1 MPIRTLIHFGFGF
14 VLLFSSV
21 GVALADMPEYRAD
34 GLPEPSIAT
43 SLPANGDPFGH
54 RAALA
59 AQGVNFNLWYR
70 NDTLGNLAGGQRR
83 GFVNQG
89 LFEPSLSIDFGE
101 LAGLDGLSFYSNLFV
116 IHNTG
121 RMRRDYVGGVNTIA
135 AIEAVPTLRLSE
147 LWLEQKFLDD
157 RMSLRAGVLAADV
170 EFFFSAASTLFLQ
183 SDFATIS
190 ALNLPSGGPAYPL
203 ATPGIRFAVNPVRD
217 ATWRIAVYNGDPAG
231 PGAGDEQVRNHN
243 GTNFRVRDPALI
255 FSEAELRANRGDQ
268 DQGLARTLKLG
279 GWAHLGGFDD
289 MRRTDDGSRLADPAS
304 SGVPLRRRGN
314 GGLYAVLDQQL
325 FRPAGGGADSGA
337 TLFLRGSVSPS
348 DRSTIGQYLDGGVVF
363 AGLVADRPEDRFG
376 FGLIYARFSDGVRDY
391 DRDRLSFPGG
401 TGHVRD
407 YELNLELTYQ
417 ARILPGFDLQPV
429 LTRIWHAG
437 GEPGRNA
444 LVAGIRAHIRF

>member
-1 MPIRTLIHFGFGF
+1 
-14 VLLFSSV
+14 
-21 GVALADMPEYRAD
+21 MPEYNAD
-34 GLPEPSIAT
+34 GLPDPSIAT
-43 SLPANGDPFGH
+43 SLPANGDPFGL

-59 AQGVNFNLWYR
+59 KQGVNFNLWYR

-89 LFEPSLSIDFGE
+89 LLEPSLSIDFGE
-101 LAGLDGLSFYSNLFV
+101 LAGLDGLSFYSNLLV

-147 LWLEQKFLDD
+147 FWLEQKFLDD
-157 RMSLRAGVLAADV
+157 RLSLRAGVLAADV
-170 EFFFSAASTLFLQ
+170 EFFFSAASALFLQ

-203 ATPGIRFAVNPVRD
+203 AAPGIRFAVNPLED
-217 ATWRIAVYNGDPAG
+217 TTWRIALYNGDPAG
-231 PGAGDEQVRNHN
+231 PGPGDEQLRNHH

-255 FSEAELRANRGDQ
+255 FSEAEFRANRGDQ

-289 MRRTDDGSRLADPAS
+289 MRRSDDGGRLADPGA

-314 GGLYAVLDQQL
+314 GGIYAVLDQQI
-325 FRPAGGGADSGA
+325 FRAEGGDADSGA
-337 TLFLRGSVSPS
+337 TLFLRGSFSPS

-363 AGLVADRPEDRFG
+363 AGLIPDRTDDRFG
-376 FGLIYARFSDGVRDY
+376 FSMIYARFSDGVRAY
-391 DRDRLSFPGG
+391 DRDRQSFGIGPGY
-401 TGHVRD
+401 VRD

-417 ARILPGFDLQPV
+417 ARILPGLDIQPV
-429 LTRIWHAG
+429 LTRVWHAS

-444 LVAGIRAHIRF
+444 LVAGARAYIRF